1 MIKKVQEK
9 KKKTTST
16 ANLFFKVNEKSDKI
30 NLKFALNMYV
40 PKPAGILVSPKSN
53 EAVKTLKFGTTT
65 PKPKP
70 IKKAVKENGYHTAFI
85 SNNNSYISTP
95 FECETVEVREK
106 SRNDF
111 KFLYQVGSG
120 GFGRVWKV
128 Q

>member
-1 MIKKVQEK
+1 MSS
-9 KKKTTST
+9 TT
-16 ANLFFKVNEKSDKI
+16 NLFLKVNEKSDKI

-40 PKPAGILVSPKSN
+40 PKPTPNILAQKQNDPI
-53 EAVKTLKFGTTT
+53 KTLKFGTTT
-65 PKPKP
+65 PKPRPVKRS
-70 IKKAVKENGYHTAFI
+70 VKENGYATAFV

-95 FECETVEVREK
+95 FECETIEIRDK
-106 SRNDF
+106 NRNDY